1 MPQLQIEN
9 EEIISR
15 ILRSTIGVISRRTSD
30 LYASVSIGNE
40 VKNLRSKYAF
50 LEFVEIKIAQTVKFN
65 EVFDAV
71 EVKPAINDVNPID
84 VAKSINE
91 LIRNVSRAIGQ
102 EAGYFFIKEIKEEIP
117 YNYEIAIR
125 DMGIDF
131 NTLQLEYLTER
142 KNSFKLHIKN
152 SDVIKN
158 VFKTLFNALEQE
170 ENRNFAFKAMDELVT
185 RLSTEYTL
193 LKFVTINDI
202 NIVRNVD
209 VISVD
214 ESKIDTMA
222 SFKVGAMIQKVIQEI
237 NNELDDKGGSS
248 FLEKIKNNLNS
259 DYIYRLRD
267 MGVNFDVIKS
277 NQGLVLKHVINALV
291 NVLIDSSTQSYAVL
305 VMNNFLKK
313 STDRYGH
320 LKDIK
325 IDSINYSEDIN
336 AISIPETIE
345 STRES
350 ELGRCIQKLI
360 EEVTF
365 SFNEEGGAHF
375 IEKFKEY
382 LGKAYILRIEEMG
395 VNLHMI
401 QLRKDLLF

>member
-1 MPQLQIEN
+1 MPQFEIEN
-9 EEIISR
+9 EEIIGR

-50 LEFVEIKIAQTVKFN
+50 LEFVEIKNVQTVKFN

-71 EVKPAINDVNPID
+71 DVKPAINDVDPID

-91 LIRNVSRAIGQ
+91 LIRNVSRTIGQ
-102 EAGYFFIKEIKEEIP
+102 EAGYFFIKEIKEELP
-117 YNYEIAIR
+117 YNYAIAIK

-142 KNSFKLHIKN
+142 TNSFKLHIKN
-152 SDVIKN
+152 SDIIKN
-158 VFKTLFNALEQE
+158 VFKTLFNVLEHE
-170 ENRNFAFKAMDELVT
+170 VSRNFAYKTMDELTT
-185 RLSTEYTL
+185 RLCTEYTL

-237 NNELDDKGGSS
+237 NNELDNKGGSS
-248 FLEKIKNNLNS
+248 FLEKIKNDLNS
-259 DYIYRLRD
+259 DYIYRLGD
-267 MGVNFDVIKS
+267 MGVNFDVIRL
-277 NQGLVLKHVINALV
+277 NQSLVVKHVIKALV
-291 NVLIDSSTQSYAVL
+291 GVLAESSTPSYGIL
-305 VMNNFLKK
+305 MMNNFLKE
-313 STDRYGH
+313 SNDRYGH

-325 IDSINYSEDIN
+325 IDSINN
-336 AISIPETIE
+336 AIIIPEDVN
-345 STRES
+345 SAGES
-350 ELGRCIQKLI
+350 ELGRCLQKLI
-360 EEVTF
+360 EKVTF
-365 SFNEEGGAHF
+365 SFNEEAGNHF

-382 LGKAYILRIEEMG
+382 LGKAYILRIEEFG

-401 QLRKDLLF
+401 ALRKDLLF

>member
-1 MPQLQIEN
+1 MPQFEIEN
-9 EEIISR
+9 EEIIGR

-50 LEFVEIKIAQTVKFN
+50 LEFVEIKNVQTVKFN

-71 EVKPAINDVNPID
+71 DVKPAINDVDPID

-91 LIRNVSRAIGQ
+91 LIRNVSRTIGQ
-102 EAGYFFIKEIKEEIP
+102 EAGYFFIKEIKEELP
-117 YNYEIAIR
+117 YNYAIAIK

-152 SDVIKN
+152 SDIIKN
-158 VFKTLFNALEQE
+158 VFKTLFNVLEHE
-170 ENRNFAFKAMDELVT
+170 VSRNFAYKTMDELTT
-185 RLSTEYTL
+185 RLCTEYTL

-237 NNELDDKGGSS
+237 NNELDNKGGSS
-248 FLEKIKNNLNS
+248 FLEKIKNDLNS

-267 MGVNFDVIKS
+267 MGVNFDVIRL
-277 NQGLVLKHVINALV
+277 NQSLVVKHVINALV
-291 NVLIDSSTQSYAVL
+291 GVLAESSTPSYGIL
-305 VMNNFLKK
+305 MMNNFLKE
-313 STDRYGH
+313 SNDRYGH

-325 IDSINYSEDIN
+325 IDSIKYAEDIN
-336 AISIPETIE
+336 AIIIPEDVN
-345 STRES
+345 SAGES
-350 ELGRCIQKLI
+350 ELGRCLQKLI
-360 EEVTF
+360 LGLKSLVLI
-365 SFNEEGGAHF
+365 F
-375 IEKFKEY
+375 I
-382 LGKAYILRIEEMG
+382 
-395 VNLHMI
+395 
-401 QLRKDLLF
+401 